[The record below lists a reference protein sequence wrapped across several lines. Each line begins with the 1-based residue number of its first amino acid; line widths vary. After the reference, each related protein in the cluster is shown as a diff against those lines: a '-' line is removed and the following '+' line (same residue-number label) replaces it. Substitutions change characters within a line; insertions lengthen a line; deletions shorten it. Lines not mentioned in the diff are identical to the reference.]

1 MVSLVNPQCC
11 WNQEQIAPEACPFL
25 RPGDDAL
32 LFDRKQRFIQR
43 CLECPRFFED
53 LRNLGQESDG
63 LASLFPYAMEELLSQ
78 KMQLTALSRQFAG
91 RSREI
96 RFLHEIGQ
104 VLQAS
109 MDLDEVLAMA
119 LTAVTSG
126 KGFGLNRAILLLV
139 DPERQLLRGHFAVG
153 PRHREEANRIWQEI
167 ASNDYSLEQ
176 MGQHFFEQKMV
187 AEKGKFRDLLEL
199 LSVPLNRPEHLFVK
213 TLNEQISL
221 RVDDLYRETAIDR
234 SQVEALGVRQLLLV
248 PLVSHNNPIG
258 LLLADNII
266 NNQPIGAE
274 DIQSLETFAL
284 PVSFAI
290 ERAAYYLKLQDQL
303 VQLTEANRR
312 LKEQQNLILRM
323 EKMALVGKLTANIA
337 HSIRNPLT
345 IIGGFARTLS
355 RSTDLDDS
363 RRTYIESIVK
373 EARKLEEVLQEVL
386 TYSESLHPTLD
397 LWDVNQLLTG
407 LYTSLADDLRLHG
420 IDGRLQLDPG
430 LPLLRIDYKKLSYC
444 LRSIV
449 SNALEAMPNGGSL
462 KLTTRR
468 QDDEALILIADS
480 GLGMDPETLQ
490 SALTPF
496 FSTKDQGTG
505 LGLPLCA
512 RILEG
517 HGARLEIASEL
528 GVGTTFTIRLKLIP
542 EGPHGQIAG
551 G

>member
-11 WNQEQIAPEACPFL
+11 WNQEQIAPEACQSL

-53 LRNLGQESDG
+53 LRNLGQESDT

-78 KMQLTALSRQFAG
+78 KMQLTVLSRQFAS

-187 AEKGKFRDLLEL
+187 AEKGKFRDLLDL

-213 TLNEQISL
+213 TLNEQLSHC
-221 RVDDLYRETAIDR
+221 VDDLYRETAIDR

-274 DIQSLETFAL
+274 DMQSLETFAL

-303 VQLTEANRR
+303 AQLTEANRR

-407 LYTSLADDLRLHG
+407 LFSSLSDDLRLHG

-449 SNALEAMPNGGSL
+449 SNALEAMPSGGCLSL
-462 KLTTRR
+462 SSRR
-468 QDDEALILIADS
+468 QGDDALLQIADS
-480 GLGMDPETLQ
+480 GPGMDPETLQ
-490 SALTPF
+490 AATTPF

-505 LGLPLCA
+505 LGLSLCA

-542 EGPHGQIAG
+542 EGTHGQIAG

>member
-290 ERAAYYLKLQDQL
+290 ERAAYYLKLQEQL
-303 VQLTEANRR
+303 AQLTEANRR

>member
-1 MVSLVNPQCC
+1 MTPLCC
-11 WNQEQIAPEACPFL
+11 WNQEQIAPEDCPFL
-25 RPGDDAL
+25 RPGDDVL
-32 LFDRKQRFIQR
+32 LFDRKQRFVQR
-43 CLECPRFFED
+43 CLECPRFLED
-53 LRNLGQESDG
+53 VRSLGNDSDG

-78 KMQLTALSRQFAG
+78 KMRLTALSRQFAS

-104 VLQAS
+104 VLQSS

-139 DPERQLLRGHFAVG
+139 DPERQQLKGYFAVG
-153 PRHREEANRIWQEI
+153 PRRLEEANRIWQEI
-167 ASNDYSLEQ
+167 ADTDYSLEQ

-187 AEKGKFRDLLEL
+187 AEKDKFRDLLEL
-199 LSVPLNRPEHLFVK
+199 LSVPLSRKDHLFVR
-213 TLNEQISL
+213 TLNEQLSL
-221 RVDDLYRETAIDR
+221 CVDDLYRETSIDR

-248 PLVSHNNPIG
+248 PLISHNNPIG

-266 NNQPIGAE
+266 NNQPIGEE
-274 DIQSLETFAL
+274 DLQSLETFAL

-290 ERAAYYLKLQDQL
+290 ERAAYYLKLQEKL
-303 VQLTEANRR
+303 TQLTEANRR

-355 RSTDLDDS
+355 RSTDLDDN

-407 LYTSLADDLRLHG
+407 LYTSLADDLRLHD
-420 IDGRLQLDPG
+420 ISGRLQLDPA
-430 LPLLRIDYKKLSYC
+430 LPLVRIDFKKLSYC

-449 SNALEAMPNGGSL
+449 SNALEAMPEGGSL
-462 KLTTRR
+462 SLTTRR
-468 QDDEALILIADS
+468 QDNEAWILIADS
-480 GLGMDPETLQ
+480 GPGMDSETLQ
-490 SALTPF
+490 TATTPF
-496 FSTKDQGTG
+496 FSTKEQGTG
-505 LGLPLCA
+505 LGLSLCA

-528 GVGTTFTIRLKLIP
+528 GVGTTFTIRLKLTQ
-542 EGPHGQIAG
+542 EGTHGQIAG

>member
-11 WNQEQIAPEACPFL
+11 WNQEQIAPEACHSL
-25 RPGDDAL
+25 RPGEEAL
-32 LFDRKQRFIQR
+32 LFDRKQRFIRR
-43 CLECPRFFED
+43 CLECPRFLED
-53 LRNLGQESDG
+53 MRSLDLDHDG
-63 LASLFPYAMEELLSQ
+63 LASLFPYVTEELLTLRVR
-78 KMQLTALSRQFAG
+78 LTALTRQFDI

-104 VLQAS
+104 VLQSS
-109 MDLDEVLAMA
+109 MDLDEILAMA

-139 DPERQLLRGHFAVG
+139 DPEQQKLRGHFAVG
-153 PRHREEANRIWQEI
+153 PRRREEANRIWQEI
-167 ASNDYSLEQ
+167 ASYDYSLEQ
-176 MGQHFFEQKMV
+176 MGHHFFEQKMG
-187 AEKGKFRDLLEL
+187 AEKDKFRDLLEL
-199 LSVPLNRPEHLFVK
+199 LSVPLSREDHLFVR
-213 TLNEQISL
+213 TLKDQASCRI
-221 RVDDLYRETAIDR
+221 DDLYREPSIDR
-234 SQVEALGVRQLLLV
+234 WQMEALGVRQLLLV
-248 PLVSHNNPIG
+248 PLVSHGNPVG

-266 NNQPIGAE
+266 NNQPISDD

-290 ERAAYYLKLQDQL
+290 ERASYYQKLQEKFS
-303 VQLTEANRR
+303 QLTEANRR
-312 LKEQQNLILRM
+312 LKEQQSLILRM

-407 LYTSLADDLRLHG
+407 LYSGMADDLKLHN
-420 IDGRLQLDPG
+420 IDGRLLLDPT
-430 LPLLRIDYKKLSYC
+430 LPLVRIDFKKLTYC
-444 LRSIV
+444 IRSIV
-449 SNALEAMPNGGSL
+449 GNALEAMTAGGSL
-462 KLTTRR
+462 SLTTRR
-468 QDDEALILIADS
+468 QDDEVLIAITDS
-480 GLGMDPETLQ
+480 GPGMDPETLQ
-490 SALTPF
+490 AATTPF
-496 FSTKDQGTG
+496 FSTKEQGTG
-505 LGLPLCA
+505 LGLSLCA

-528 GVGTTFTIRLKLIP
+528 GLGTTFTIRLKLTS
-542 EGPHGQIAG
+542 EGHHGQIAG

>member
-1 MVSLVNPQCC
+1 VTPLCC
-11 WNQEQIAPEACPFL
+11 WNQEQISPETCPFL
-25 RPGDDAL
+25 RPGEDAL
-32 LFDRKQRFIQR
+32 LFDRKQRFVQR
-43 CLECPRFFED
+43 CLECPRFLED
-53 LRNLGQESDG
+53 VQHLGDDTDG
-63 LASLFPYAMEELLSQ
+63 LASLFPYAMEELLTL
-78 KMQLTALSRQFAG
+78 KVRLTALSRQFDS

-104 VLQAS
+104 VLQSS
-109 MDLDEVLAMA
+109 MNLDEVLAMA

-167 ASNDYSLEQ
+167 ADTDYSLEQ
-176 MGQHFFEQKMV
+176 MGLHFFEQKMV
-187 AEKGKFRDLLEL
+187 AEKDKFRDLLEL
-199 LSVPLNRPEHLFVK
+199 LSVPLNRGDHLLVK
-213 TLNEQISL
+213 TLNEQVS
-221 RVDDLYRETAIDR
+221 RCVDDLYRETSIDR
-234 SQVEALGVRQLLLV
+234 GQVEALGVRQLLLV
-248 PLVSHNNPIG
+248 PLISHNNPIG

-266 NNQPIGAE
+266 NNQPISAE
-274 DIQSLETFAL
+274 DVQSLETFAL

-290 ERAAYYLKLQDQL
+290 ERAAYYQKLQEKL
-303 VQLTEANRR
+303 AQLTEANRR

-397 LWDVNQLLTG
+397 LWDVNQLVTSI
-407 LYTSLADDLRLHG
+407 YTSLADDLRLSG
-420 IDGRLQLDPG
+420 IAGRLQLDPG
-430 LPLLRIDYKKLSYC
+430 LPLLRIDFKKLSYC
-444 LRSIV
+444 IRSIV

-462 KLTTRR
+462 NLSTSR
-468 QDDEALILIADS
+468 QNEEAWVLIEDS
-480 GLGMDPETLQ
+480 GPGMDAETLQ
-490 SALTPF
+490 AATTPF

-505 LGLPLCA
+505 LGLSLCA

-517 HGARLEIASEL
+517 HGARLEIASAL
-528 GVGTTFTIRLKLIP
+528 GVGTTFTIRLKLTP
-542 EGPHGQIAG
+542 EETHVQVAG
-551 G
+551 S